1 MPAEPAFHPP
11 DLPDDRSRVEL
22 TRLEI
27 QSLRN
32 LEALALTPGRGVNV
46 VLGPNGAGKTSLFD
60 AVSGVVPAEGSVR
73 FRGEE
78 LLGLP
83 PHEVVRRGVARTFQL
98 VRTFDGLSAMDNAVA
113 GATFGAGLDD
123 GAARRRAAE
132 SLSFVGLADAAEER
146 AGGLTVAGRKRLE
159 LARALAT
166 DPDLVLIDEI
176 ASGLTPAEVNEVAAL
191 LGRLRDERG
200 VAVVWIEHVVGA
212 VMGAVDRVVVLSGG
226 RTIAE
231 GPPETVRG
239 DSAVEE
245 AYLGDPA

>member
-1 MPAEPAFHPP
+1 VLRAR
-11 DLPDDRSRVEL
+11 DLRVTFGGVAAVDGVDLDVGEGEL
-22 TRLEI
+22 VGLI
-27 QSLRN
+27 
-32 LEALALTPGRGVNV
+32 
-46 VLGPNGAGKTSLFD
+46 GPNGAGKTSLFD

-78 LLGLP
+78 LLGLA

-123 GAARRRAAE
+123 SSARRRAEE
-132 SLSFVGLADAAEER
+132 SLSFVGLADAADER

-166 DPDLVLIDEI
+166 DPDLVLVDEI
-176 ASGLTPAEVNEVAAL
+176 ASGLTPAEVEEIAAL

-212 VMGAVDRVVVLSGG
+212 VMGAVDRVVVLSRG
-226 RTIAE
+226 RVIAD
-231 GPPETVRG
+231 GPPGAIRE
-239 DSAVEE
+239 DPAVEE

>member
-1 MPAEPAFHPP
+1 MLRAR
-11 DLPDDRSRVEL
+11 DLRVTFGGVAAVDGVDLDVGEGEL
-22 TRLEI
+22 VGLI
-27 QSLRN
+27 
-32 LEALALTPGRGVNV
+32 
-46 VLGPNGAGKTSLFD
+46 GPNGAGKTSLFD

-78 LLGLP
+78 LLGLA

-123 GAARRRAAE
+123 SSARRRAEE
-132 SLSFVGLADAAEER
+132 SLSFVGLADAADER

-166 DPDLVLIDEI
+166 DPDLVLVDEI
-176 ASGLTPAEVNEVAAL
+176 ASGLTPAEVEEIAAL

-212 VMGAVDRVVVLSGG
+212 VMGAVDRVVVLSRG
-226 RTIAE
+226 RVIAD
-231 GPPETVRG
+231 GPPGAIRE
-239 DSAVEE
+239 DPAVEE